1 MNDED
6 RGPWQIGEMREFRPR
21 PAPTTS
27 ADVRR
32 DAARVLVLAAE
43 GYAEDAA
50 ALACGRLRLATRALE
65 AIVAESADPAAVAL
79 AREVLAALA
88 VGD

>member
-1 MNDED
+1 MSDED
-6 RGPWQIGEMREFRPR
+6 RGPWQIGETREFRPR

-32 DAARVLVLAAE
+32 DAARVRALGEE
-43 GYAEDAA
+43 GHAEDAA
-50 ALACGRLRLATRALE
+50 ALARRLNLASRALE